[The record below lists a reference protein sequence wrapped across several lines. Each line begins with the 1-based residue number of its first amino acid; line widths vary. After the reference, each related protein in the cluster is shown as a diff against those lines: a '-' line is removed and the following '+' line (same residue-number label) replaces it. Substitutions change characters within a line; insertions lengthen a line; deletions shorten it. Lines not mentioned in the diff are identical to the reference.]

1 MAQQIGKLLAATIE
15 RIDKADDPKR
25 TTVSMSG
32 RFGARAQGRLPVVVK
47 MPTIKPEP
55 GEAWKEYR
63 ERIEHPLMQIS
74 EFLEK
79 TMDAE
84 SRPLVLANA
93 VSVEITPD
101 QITPITEFQ
110 SVDMVELDPRVQV
123 VNMDDAIIDIEVPDF
138 MGHHPNVDG
147 RGVVVAVLD
156 SGIDTQHPHLNVH
169 DSVSTCGESTDIP
182 GSHGTHCAGIVASQ
196 DPEFSGVAPGATL
209 INVKVL
215 RADGSGTHT
224 DIVKGID
231 EAIDRDADILS
242 MSLGFNH
249 LPAWSDG
256 GHGWMCT
263 NGHCPLCTA
272 VDNATALDNR
282 LVVVAAGNEHNRAE
296 ALRKFIKPAPFDTE
310 LGCPG
315 QARDALTVGAL
326 TKTTFLP
333 ASFTSHGPTSY
344 GEPKPNISAPGVNIM
359 STIPVPR
366 DAGGAPVSNP
376 PRADMFGR
384 KSGTSMATP
393 IVAGAAALVVQNVH
407 DGGGTWTPSQIKDI
421 LTNQGVR
428 PLLHPANV
436 VGSGRLDLRA
446 L

>member
-1 MAQQIGKLLAATIE
+1 MAQQIGQLLAAAIE
-15 RIDKADDPKR
+15 RIDRSDDPRK

-32 RFGARAQGRLPVVVK
+32 KFGARTEGLLPVVVK
-47 MPTIKPEP
+47 MPTISPEN
-55 GEAWKEYR
+55 GETWKNYR
-63 ERIEHPLMQIS
+63 ARVEQPLMQIC
-74 EFLEK
+74 EFLGS
-79 TMDAE
+79 TMNAE
-84 SRPLVLANA
+84 PRTLVLANA
-93 VSVEITPD
+93 VSVEITRD
-101 QITPITEFQ
+101 QITPITEFH

-123 VNMDDAIIDIEVPDF
+123 VNMDDAIIDIEVPTF
-138 MGHHPNVDG
+138 KWRHPDIDG
-147 RGVVVAVLD
+147 SGVVVAVLD
-156 SGIDTQHPHLNVH
+156 SGIDTQHPHLRVS

-182 GSHGTHCAGIVASQ
+182 GSHGAHCAGIIASQ
-196 DPEFSGVAPGATL
+196 DSEFPGVAPGVKL

-215 RADGSGTHT
+215 RADGSGNHT
-224 DIVKGID
+224 NIVKGVD
-231 EAIDRDADILS
+231 EAIDRGADILS

-249 LPAWSDG
+249 LPRWSDG

-272 VDNATALDNR
+272 VDNATALDR
-282 LVVVAAGNEHNRAE
+282 KLVVVAAGNEHNRAE

-326 TKTTFLP
+326 TKTTYLP
-333 ASFTSHGPTSY
+333 ASFTSNGPTSY
-344 GEPKPNISAPGVNIM
+344 GEPKPDVSAPGVNIM

-366 DAGGAPVSNP
+366 DQGGVLEPNP

-393 IVAGAAALVVQNVH
+393 IVAGAAALVVQIIQN
-407 DGGGTWTPSQIKDI
+407 GGGVWTPSQIKDI
-421 LTNQGVR
+421 FTNQGVS
-428 PLLHPANV
+428 PLLHPAKV